1 MYYRLT
7 IPGLVAL
14 CLVGCAGKPASST
27 EPSQVTT
34 PQTKT
39 ATAPAT
45 TPPSAQAQPEAASNS
60 GQRSDPLQGFNR
72 SMFNLNYNV
81 LDPYIVRPVAVAWR
95 DYVPVPAR
103 NGISNVLSNLDEPST
118 MVNYLLVG
126 DVHRAAIHFTRFFLN
141 STLGLGGLIDVAGK
155 ANPQLAREH
164 AYGFGS
170 TLGHYGVG
178 YGPYVELPGYG
189 SFTPRQDG
197 GDMVDTFYPPL
208 SFLTIWLSAGKWV
221 LEGIET
227 RAELL
232 DSDAMLK
239 QQSDPYEFIR
249 NAYFQRYDFLANGG
263 TLKPEVNPN
272 AQAIQG
278 DLSEIDSD

>member
-1 MYYRLT
+1 MHYRLT
-7 IPGLVAL
+7 ILGVASL
-14 CLVGCAGKPASST
+14 LLVGCAGSHPDTEKNKQVIKPEAQQV
-27 EPSQVTT
+27 SQPV
-34 PQTKT
+34 
-39 ATAPAT
+39 
-45 TPPSAQAQPEAASNS
+45 AQASVPQATGDGSAH
-60 GQRSDPLQGFNR
+60 RSDPLESFNR
-72 SMFNLNYNV
+72 TMFNLNYNV

-95 DYVPVPAR
+95 NYVPVPAR
-103 NGISNVLSNLDEPST
+103 NGISNALSNLDEPSS
-118 MVNYLLVG
+118 MVNYLLEG

-155 ANPQLAREH
+155 ANPALAREH
-164 AYGFGS
+164 EQGFGT

-189 SFTPRQDG
+189 SFTLRQDG
-197 GDMVDTFYPPL
+197 GDMVDTLYPPL
-208 SFLTIWLSAGKWV
+208 SLLTFWMSAGKWV

-232 DSDAMLK
+232 DSDGMLK
-239 QQSDPYEFIR
+239 QQSDPYAFIR

-263 TLKPEVNPN
+263 KLKPEVNPN

-278 DLSEIDSD
+278 DLSEIDAD